1 MCLKVTQLCN
11 FQLMSLTPIHEQTRP
26 GNTTE
31 LMALMQEVQEYGQPP
46 SDIIREIAPGL
57 ELDANGL
64 PKLNDSLPSMPGG
77 GGGDECR
84 VM

>member
-1 MCLKVTQLCN
+1 VTEFAISSFVL
-11 FQLMSLTPIHEQTRP
+11 LTTVPGQTRP
-26 GNTTE
+26 GDTAQ

-64 PKLNDSLPSMPGG
+64 PKMNGVPGG
-77 GGGDECR
+77 GDGDECR
-84 VM
+84 IM